1 MAEGPRI
8 TADQLRRRMQ
18 AGEDFTVLDVRNPQA
33 WAESAVKA
41 RGAIRVSL
49 DSFEQL
55 LPRIPKSK
63 PIVTYCT

>member
-1 MAEGPRI
+1 MADGTKI
-8 TADQLRRRMQ
+8 TAKDVKGRMQ
-18 AGEDFTVLDVRNPQA
+18 AGEDFTVLDVRNPKA
-33 WAESAVKA
+33 WAESDVKA
-41 RGAIRVSL
+41 RGAVRVPL

>member
-1 MAEGPRI
+1 MAEGPKI
-8 TADQLRRRMQ
+8 TADEVKSRMQ
-18 AGEDFTVLDVRNPQA
+18 AGEDFNVLDVRNPQA
-33 WAESAVKA
+33 WAASDVMA
-41 RGAIRVSL
+41 RGAIRVPL